1 MLGVCV
7 MLDIAAL
14 LVIYRSV
21 PLVQIPSMVMAM
33 KLVEIARAEASAT
46 TALARALASLD
57 SSGQDVNTKL
67 LYIKSYIA
75 VVLLHIIRK
84 HLLS

>member
-1 MLGVCV
+1 MSDVCV

-21 PLVQIPSMVMAM
+21 PLAQIPSMVMAM
-33 KLVEIARAEASAT
+33 KLVEIAQAEASAT
-46 TALARALASLD
+46 IARARALASLD

-67 LYIKSYIA
+67 LYIKIA
-75 VVLLHIIRK
+75 HCCYRAVTYY
-84 HLLS
+84 S

>member
-1 MLGVCV
+1 MLDVCV

-21 PLVQIPSMVMAM
+21 PLAQIPSMVMAM
-33 KLVEIARAEASAT
+33 KLVEIAQAEASAT

-57 SSGQDVNTKL
+57 SSGPDANTKL
-67 LYIKSYIA
+67 LFIDTKNSLALGIFGI
-75 VVLLHIIRK
+75 V
-84 HLLS
+84 